1 MLSSLTT
8 KLALKK
14 VGLSSKDLDFSSQP
28 TKLTSRSS
36 SSTSPDADAD
46 ADAAS
51 PWTANWMSLK
61 ALPLTV
67 HPWLSPP
74 APPVKVAASVPRIGD
89 FAPRDSDGKLDVGRG
104 RPVLVVFLR
113 CVGCAFA
120 QQTFLTLRTLA
131 NRHPSLSCI
140 AISHASPAATRKWID
155 LLGGSW
161 SVSIIHDQ
169 DRAIYA
175 TWGLGTAG
183 MWYLLHPA
191 CQAQGWRQQ
200 GWLGDQVAQAV
211 SRRATFTDYAAAE
224 PPASRSSRSSAS
236 SSSSAAARK
245 KNALASPPAED
256 NQDGVSTV
264 LGNKWQEA
272 GAFAIDPRGV
282 VIWGGKA
289 TRADDVMDL
298 EEGARLLCM

>member
-14 VGLSSKDLDFSSQP
+14 VGLSSKDLDFSSPSKPAPQDD
-28 TKLTSRSS
+28 
-36 SSTSPDADAD
+36 DADP
-46 ADAAS
+46 DAAS
-51 PWTANWMSLK
+51 RPWISLK
-61 ALPLTV
+61 SLPLSV

-89 FAPRDSDGKLDVGRG
+89 LAPRDFDGKLEVGRG

-120 QQTFLTLRTLA
+120 QKTFLALRTLA
-131 NRHPSLSCI
+131 NRYPSLSCI
-140 AISHASPAATRKWID
+140 AVSHASPAATRKWID
-155 LLGGSW
+155 LLGGAW

-169 DRAIYA
+169 DRAVYA
-175 TWGLGTAG
+175 AWGLGIAG

-191 CQAQGWRQQ
+191 CQAQGWREQ

-211 SRRATFTDYAAAE
+211 SRRSNSDYA
-224 PPASRSSRSSAS
+224 PSSLTTSSAS
-236 SSSSAAARK
+236 SSRK
-245 KNALASPPAED
+245 KTAKASKTSAPPPTARVE
-256 NQDGVSTV
+256 NQDQADGVSTA

-272 GAFAIDPRGV
+272 GAFAIDARGV

-298 EEGARLLCM
+298 DEGVRLLSM